1 MNAPIVLTVVL
12 SVVVGGLVAL
22 VVAILIGRAFNRRAS
37 QIPSIDGKLER
48 ARHPCYRCGEVEGN
62 EEYMGLHYCF
72 MCRMVIVQTI
82 GAVRHDPPF
91 GFPGSPG
98 YTEFPAKG
106 PPAEEKK
113 EA

>member
-1 MNAPIVLTVVL
+1 MNTPIVLAVVV
-12 SVVVGGLVAL
+12 SVVGGSLAAL
-22 VVAILIGRAFNRRAS
+22 VVAFLVGKAFQRRAS
-37 QIPSIDGKLER
+37 QIPSVLDSGVEQV
-48 ARHPCYRCGEVEGN
+48 HYPCYRCSVEATD
-62 EEYMGLHYCF
+62 EYMGLHYCF

-98 YTEFPAKG
+98 YTEFPMKG
-106 PPAEEKK
+106 PPIEEKK